1 MAKKLISSLINQ
13 TGWRLLAKTL
23 GASLVFGLLI
33 LAGFSFWPILLFLIF
48 MGAVYFSELPERRLF
63 RASYWIISIGSVL
76 GASAVLSFPGFTLK
90 GLIGILLILIFG
102 GFIFLVLGL
111 VNLLFKNRNI
121 AYGLLNIALI
131 ACFFILVFYRWPG
144 FSAGF
149 VLPDILWFL
158 AVFSG
163 TTLLVRE
170 FLVFEGVAAGWT
182 LRMISW
188 SMGFLACQI
197 AALSLLL
204 PLGFINAAA
213 FLTLFLIIARDAVL
227 ASLRGFLG
235 LTLVLRELTIFAV
248 VLSLIFAT
256 VTWILP

>member
-1 MAKKLISSLINQ
+1 
-13 TGWRLLAKTL
+13 
-23 GASLVFGLLI
+23 
-33 LAGFSFWPILLFLIF
+33 
-48 MGAVYFSELPERRLF
+48 MGVVYFSELPDRRLF
-63 RASYWIISIGSVL
+63 RASYWLVSVGSVL
-76 GASAVLSFPGFTLK
+76 GASAVLSFPGFSLK
-90 GLIGILLILIFG
+90 GLIGVLLVLIFG
-102 GFIFLVLGL
+102 GFIFLLLGL
-111 VNLLFKNRNI
+111 VNLLFKNRSI

-131 ACFFILVFYRWPG
+131 ACFSILIFYRWPG

-170 FLVFEGVAAGWT
+170 FLVFEGVSR
-182 LRMISW
+182 RMDPPNDKLVY
-188 SMGFLACQI
+188 GFFGLPNSRFIPPFASRIHKCRR
-197 AALSLLL
+197 LPYSL
-204 PLGFINAAA
+204 PDYRERCYFGQFK
-213 FLTLFLIIARDAVL
+213 
-227 ASLRGFLG
+227 GFLG

>member
-1 MAKKLISSLINQ
+1 
-13 TGWRLLAKTL
+13 
-23 GASLVFGLLI
+23 
-33 LAGFSFWPILLFLIF
+33 
-48 MGAVYFSELPERRLF
+48 MGAVYFSELSDRRLF
-63 RASYWIISIGSVL
+63 RASYWFVSIGSVL
-76 GASAVLSFPGFTLK
+76 GASAVFSFPGFSLK
-90 GLIGILLILIFG
+90 GLISILLVLIFG
-102 GFIFLVLGL
+102 GLIFLVLGL

-131 ACFFILVFYRWPG
+131 AYFFILIFYRWPG
-144 FSAGF
+144 FSTSL

-158 AVFSG
+158 AVFFG

-170 FLVFEGVAAGWT
+170 FLVFEGAAAGWN

-197 AALSLLL
+197 AALTLLL

-213 FLTLFLIIARDAVL
+213 FLTLFLIIARDAIL

-235 LTLVLRELTIFAV
+235 LTLVLRELAIFAV
-248 VLSLIFAT
+248 ILSLIFAT